1 MDSLGDTDGLDGVSS
16 VEIPSDQEEGEDKEV
31 KEDKEVR
38 EDKEVKEVKED
49 KEDKEVRESSGGI
62 ERRLS
67 DLNIGSCSSVLR
79 LRDRVSSSVADI
91 SAMRRSIG
99 MGRGTLL
106 DHLKRRSEVRPGS
119 TLN

>member
-31 KEDKEVR
+31 
-38 EDKEVKEVKED
+38 

-106 DHLKRRSEVRPGS
+106 DHLKRRSEVRAGS